1 MNQQNATRDPAAQAA
16 GAMFLLTAAAT
27 IAAVAFR
34 VSADADQGQMLDSLV
49 AVSASNVEY
58 AIGGGARLLSGL
70 TLFAAGIALLRTWI
84 IRQRLGTPAVPALLG
99 ISGLLTAISGAS
111 AVGLAATAPE
121 SNPAIQEFAAR
132 DAVNALYEIRWIT
145 GKLGFAVAG
154 LALVVASRYQWKV
167 GGTLRRIAPVSA
179 TLGVLMQLIWIDA
192 AIVVQPVTGTA
203 FTIWLVAIGIML
215 FTGRVERHFLPLR
228 RR

>member
-1 MNQQNATRDPAAQAA
+1 MNLQNTTRDPAAQSA
-16 GAMFLLTAAAT
+16 GAMLLLTAAST

-49 AVSASNVEY
+49 AISASNVDY

-70 TLFAAGIALLRTWI
+70 TLLAAGIALLRTWI
-84 IRQRLGTPAVPALLG
+84 IRQRLGTPVVPVLLG
-99 ISGLLTAISGAS
+99 ISGLLTAVSGAM
-111 AVGLAATAPE
+111 AVGLATTVPE
-121 SNPAIQEFAAR
+121 SMPTIQEFSAR
-132 DAVNALYEIRWIT
+132 YWVNASYELRWIA
-145 GKLGFAVAG
+145 GKLGFAAAG

-167 GGTLRRIAPVSA
+167 GGTLRRIAPASA
-179 TLGVLMQLIWIDA
+179 VLGILMQLIWIDA
-192 AIVVQPVTGTA
+192 AIVVHMVTGTA
-203 FTIWLVAIGIML
+203 FTLWLVAIGVML